1 MVGQKPQVQTTRR
14 ALSLGFARSK
24 TQHRL
29 LVGKLALSKVLF
41 ACACLFSGAAQAD
54 DTAVVVWDF
63 DCLELTRSDIAASCQ
78 WSRAM
83 SEMLLEQLLAYPGVR
98 VVERA
103 RLREILDE
111 QKLGSSAVADEDARI
126 RLGRIAGAKRMIFGS
141 LITLGDNVRADVRL
155 VSTETSQI
163 LGAQE
168 ASAKTADLP
177 AAMAQAARALVTQMG
192 YGKTGG
198 TTGNMSA
205 VSPGTLLLF
214 DQGLALMDRQDFAAA
229 LDIFKKLLAK
239 DAEFKPAE
247 RQLKIAL
254 DKLTRQ

>member
-1 MVGQKPQVQTTRR
+1 MGPHQQVQTGRQTFFR
-14 ALSLGFARSK
+14 AVPGSK
-24 TQHRL
+24 SGL
-29 LVGKLALSKVLF
+29 LACQQSIVKWLLAWLCLF
-41 ACACLFSGAAQAD
+41 ANAVHAD
-54 DTAVVVWDF
+54 DAAVAVWDF
-63 DCLELTRSDIAASCQ
+63 DCLELSRVGVSASCQ
-78 WSRAM
+78 LSRVM
-83 SEMLLEQLLAYPGVR
+83 SEILLEQLLAYPGVR

-111 QKLGSSAVADEDARI
+111 QKLGSSALADEDARI

-141 LITLGDNVRADVRL
+141 LITLGDIVRADVRL
-155 VSTETSQI
+155 VSTETAQI

-168 ASAKTADLP
+168 ASANTADLP
-177 AAMAQAARALVTQMG
+177 AAMAVAARALVTQMG

-198 TTGNMSA
+198 QT
-205 VSPGTLLLF
+205 GTLTQVSAGTLTLF

-229 LDIFKKLLAK
+229 IEVFKKILTG

-247 RQLKIAL
+247 RQLRMAL